1 MCASLKSDQRGG
13 SNTNEVSTESY
24 SNENFSRQSHDRRL
38 FRSVSQRDVGKRD
51 RPVRDRQD
59 AKPAGQLKSLRSG
72 RPRIE
77 EQGAAKPF
85 GHRLVRVAEDAD
97 VRPFSFNKCPTFLGE
112 FSAFIQDVSDRYP
125 SPAQFDDGL
134 RLEAAPLITQDVAD
148 ILALLKAFLTRSRRK
163 DCSGN

>member
-1 MCASLKSDQRGG
+1 MSRGNRTVSDC
-13 SNTNEVSTESY
+13 
-24 SNENFSRQSHDRRL
+24 ENPNPSRQL
-38 FRSVSQRDVGKRD
+38 EAL
-51 RPVRDRQD
+51 RP
-59 AKPAGQLKSLRSG
+59 G

-77 EQGAAKPF
+77 EQGGLEPF
-85 GHRLVRVAEDAD
+85 RFGSVHVAEDAD

-148 ILALLKAFLTRSRRK
+148 VLALLKAFLTRSRRK